1 MEQARWT
8 HNLRA
13 VLTLL
18 FKHKAKIVVTF
29 LTTVLIVA
37 VGTLLAPE
45 TYETNASLMVKA
57 GREYSYQSEVGGQG
71 PPIYYT
77 SEQLVNS
84 EIEILTSPD
93 LIERVV
99 TTLGVQEIYPGLAGS
114 RPSDPGP
121 VRAAVEEFRRQF
133 TAKAV
138 KNSNVVELFFR
149 HQNPRMAARALN
161 LLIDLFKAK
170 HLEVLSTPRSSFL
183 KEQFSY
189 YERNLHEAEE
199 KLKKFQQEHR
209 VFSLRE
215 QRTLLLEQRRE
226 LDTTFKVT
234 QNEIEQLQQK
244 VKSFENEKTTVAR
257 DVPLARDP
265 EQHQVVDQARADL
278 LALQLKEQDLL
289 GGYKKKNLIS
299 DDNYL
304 LVKVRKEIELVQN
317 FLAEQE
323 RRVNRIVRTE
333 KNAVYQQL
341 ESHLIQGRAE
351 LSALHGKSTSLAQ
364 QLKEVDDEIQTIANT
379 EKELDHFKREVA
391 VNEKN
396 YQTYA
401 AKLEEARILED
412 MDRQKMSNIGVINAA
427 FVPTESVGNLR
438 LTKLLLAVLLGA
450 ALGLGVALFSENLSQ
465 GLSTPQRAERIMKLP
480 VIATIP
486 HKEP

>member
-1 MEQARWT
+1 
-8 HNLRA
+8 
-13 VLTLL
+13 L

-29 LTTVLIVA
+29 VTTVVIVA
-37 VGTLLAPE
+37 VGTLQAPK
-45 TYETNASLMVKA
+45 TYETKASLMVKA

-99 TTLGVQEIYPGLAGS
+99 TTLGVQQIYPWLADS
-114 RPSDPGP
+114 QPDDPVA
-121 VRAAVEEFRRQF
+121 VRAAVMAFHNAF
-133 TAKAV
+133 AAKAV
-138 KNSNVVELFFR
+138 KNSNVVELVFR
-149 HQNPRMAARALN
+149 HQNPQMAAQALN

-183 KEQFSY
+183 KEQFNY
-189 YERNLHEAEE
+189 YEAKLHEAEE
-199 KLKKFQQEHR
+199 KLKTYQQKHR
-209 VFSLRE
+209 VFSLKE

-226 LDTTFKVT
+226 LDTSFKAA

-244 VKSFENEKTTVAR
+244 VKSFENQMATVAR
-257 DVPLARDP
+257 NVPVTKGPA
-265 EQHQVVDQARADL
+265 QHQVVDEARADL
-278 LALQLKEQDLL
+278 LALQLKEQELV

-304 LVKVRKEIELVQN
+304 LVKVRKEIELVKN
-317 FLAEQE
+317 FLTEQE

-341 ESHLIQGRAE
+341 ESDLIQGRAE
-351 LSALHGKSTSLAQ
+351 LSALHGRSKSLAQ
-364 QLKEVDDEIQTIANT
+364 QLKEVDHEIGTIATT
-379 EKELDHFKREVA
+379 EKELDHLQRDVA

-412 MDRQKMSNIGVINAA
+412 MDRQKMANIGVINAA
-427 FVPTESVGNLR
+427 FVPTASVGDLR

-486 HKEP
+486 HKET